1 MFYGLLGGE
10 RSPCPAHEFKMIV
23 RVVLSSLINLFYPLI
38 NLFQVVEWY
47 LAGFFGEIGRASDA
61 DDDLPGIFIII
72 HA

>member
-1 MFYGLLGGE
+1 MF
-10 RSPCPAHEFKMIV
+10 
-23 RVVLSSLINLFYPLI
+23 SSLINLIYPLI

-47 LAGFFGEIGRASDA
+47 LASLFGEIGRTSDA